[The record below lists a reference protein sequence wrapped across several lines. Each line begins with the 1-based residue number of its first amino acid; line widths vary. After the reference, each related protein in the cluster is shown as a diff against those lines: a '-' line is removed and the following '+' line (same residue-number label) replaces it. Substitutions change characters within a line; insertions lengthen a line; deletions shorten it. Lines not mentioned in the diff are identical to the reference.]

1 MSLRLEQCST
11 RVGTFNLG
19 PADMDL
25 PSGAYGVLMGPTGSG
40 KTTLLELIAGL
51 APLTAGCLNIAGQPS
66 NDLRPADRGIGY
78 LPQDGVLF
86 DTMTVAEHL
95 DFAPRF
101 SGWTR
106 TQREQRVD
114 ELAERLGLRSLL
126 ERKPAGLSG
135 GERQRVGL
143 GRALA
148 GRPRLLLLDEPLS
161 SLDEQMHTDL
171 CQYLAS
177 VRADQDVTVLH
188 VTHNPQE
195 ADLLGTHQFRLADG
209 RVLPAS

>member
-1 MSLRLEQCST
+1 MSLRLEQCSA

-19 PADMDL
+19 PADLDL
-25 PSGAYGVLMGPTGSG
+25 PGGAYGVLMGPTGSG

-51 APLTAGCLNIAGQPS
+51 APLTSGRLSIAGQPS
-66 NDLRPADRGIGY
+66 NELRPADRGIGY

-101 SGWTR
+101 GGWTQAR
-106 TQREQRVD
+106 RQQRVE
-114 ELAERLGLRSLL
+114 ELAERLGLNSLL
-126 ERKPAGLSG
+126 KRKPEGLSG

-148 GRPRLLLLDEPLS
+148 GRPKLLLLDEPLS
-161 SLDEQMHTDL
+161 ALDVEMHADL
-171 CQYLAS
+171 AQYLATI
-177 VRADQDVTVLH
+177 RDDQDVTVLH

-195 ADLLGTHQFRLADG
+195 ADLLGTHHFRLNEG
-209 RVLPAS
+209 RILPTS

>member
-25 PSGAYGVLMGPTGSG
+25 PSGAYGVLMGATGSG

-51 APLTAGCLNIAGQPS
+51 APLTAGSLNIGGQPS

-95 DFAPRF
+95 EFAPRF
-101 SGWTR
+101 GGWTKAER
-106 TQREQRVD
+106 QQRVG
-114 ELAERLGLRSLL
+114 ELANLLELKPLL
-126 ERKPAGLSG
+126 ERRPAGLSG

-161 SLDEQMHTDL
+161 ALDEKMHADL
-171 CQYLAS
+171 SQYLAS

-188 VTHNPQE
+188 VTHNAKE
-195 ADLLGTHQFRLADG
+195 ADLLGTHHFRLDAG
-209 RVLPAS
+209 RVLPIS